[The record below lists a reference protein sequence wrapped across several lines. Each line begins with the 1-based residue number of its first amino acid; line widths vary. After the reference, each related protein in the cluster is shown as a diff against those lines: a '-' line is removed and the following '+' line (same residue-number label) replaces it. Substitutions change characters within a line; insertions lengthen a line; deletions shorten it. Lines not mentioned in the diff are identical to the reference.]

1 MCVWGVLATMAT
13 ASAQDLHFSQYFN
26 SPLLV
31 NPANTGFN
39 PDFDY
44 RFGGNYRNQW
54 SSVTS
59 NPYKTMSLWADAQLL
74 SNRLE
79 DGWLGIGGVLLKDEA
94 GSGTLSSTKGFGSI
108 AYHQMLGYKSLISG
122 GFNVGFVNKRVDV
135 NKLTFDNQ
143 WNGKFFDVSINSN
156 EPFQYSSVTYFTL
169 QAGINYA
176 YFASE
181 NLYLN
186 AGISLSNIN
195 TPRESFFAKT
205 NNDDRLERRYTFFG
219 NASMK
224 IQDVWIVNP
233 NVYVSKMGNAWE
245 YVYGVM
251 VQRDLS
257 AERNGN
263 LQLLAGLYNRG
274 KDAIMPMVG
283 FDVRNFKI
291 TFSYD
296 ATTSAL
302 KEFNNSQGA
311 YEVSI
316 VKSGLYSSGER
327 PLKCPTVH
335 F

>member
-1 MCVWGVLATMAT
+1 MGVCGLLAAMVQ
-13 ASAQDLHFSQYFN
+13 SHAQDLHFSQYFN
-26 SPLLV
+26 APILV

-54 SSVTS
+54 STVTA
-59 NPYKTMSLWADAQLL
+59 NPYKTMSVWGDAQLL

-79 DGWLGIGGVLLKDEA
+79 DGWLGVGGLLLKDEA
-94 GSGTLSSTKGFGSI
+94 GSGTLSSTKAFGSI

-122 GFNVGFVNKRVDV
+122 GFNVGFVNKRIDV

-143 WNGKFFDVSINSN
+143 WNGKFFDVNINPN

-176 YFASE
+176 YFASDK
-181 NLYLN
+181 LYVN
-186 AGISLSNIN
+186 MGVSMANIN

-205 NNDDRLERRYTFFG
+205 SNDDRLQRRYTMFA

-224 IQDVWIVNP
+224 VQDVWIFSP

-245 YVYGVM
+245 YVFGLM
-251 VQRDLS
+251 AQRDLS
-257 AERNGN
+257 AEQNGN
-263 LQLLAGLYNRG
+263 LQLLAGIYNRG
-274 KDAIMPMVG
+274 KDAIIPMVG

-296 ATTSAL
+296 ATTSTL

-311 YEVSI
+311 YEISV